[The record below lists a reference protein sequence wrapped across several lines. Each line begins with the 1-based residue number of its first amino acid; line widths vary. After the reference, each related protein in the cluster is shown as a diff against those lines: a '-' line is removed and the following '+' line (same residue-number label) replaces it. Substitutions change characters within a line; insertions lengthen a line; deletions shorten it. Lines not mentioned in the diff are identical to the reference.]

1 MAYQFLMDGML
12 LPVTPAAVTMKV
24 KGRNKTMTLING
36 EEINIVKSPGL
47 TEISFDALLP
57 NMQYPFAVYPDG
69 FHNAKYYLTKLEE
82 MKKKVSFPFQIL
94 RELSEN
100 VPLYNTEK
108 DMTVTLEEYS
118 IKEDAGQGF
127 DVEVS
132 IKLKQYQKYFTKLD
146 TAEIKEVEDGAIVA
160 EVKAERPATKEQP
173 KGYTVVSGDCL
184 WSICQKQLGD
194 GARCWDIARLNG
206 IPDPNKI
213 YPGQVIRFE

>member
-12 LPVTPAAVTMKV
+12 LPVTPAAVSMKV

-36 EEINIVKSPGL
+36 EEINIVKSPSL

-57 NMQYPFAVYPDG
+57 NMKYPFAVYPDG

-82 MKKKVSFPFQIL
+82 MKKKISFPFQIL

-146 TAEIKEVEDGAIVA
+146 TAEIKQAADGTAVA
-160 EVKAERPATKEQP
+160 EVKAERPAKKEQP
-173 KGYTVVSGDCL
+173 KGYTVVKGDCL
-184 WSICQKQLGD
+184 WAICQKQLGD
-194 GARCWDIARLNG
+194 GARCWDIAKLNG